1 MMIDARRVLAGA
13 AALLAAAV
21 ASGCGGDHADLTEPA
36 MALPRLTV
44 AMVALDLRATGD
56 SARHARA
63 LARGAGYRSPLI
75 LAGPAARAVAPDAAG
90 SAALFLLPARD
101 GEGLN
106 SGVVVETRDE
116 RAALD
121 AARRVRPLVRAE

>member
-1 MMIDARRVLAGA
+1 MFDARRVLAGA

-21 ASGCGGDHADLTEPA
+21 AGCGGDHSDLTEPA

-44 AMVALDLRATGD
+44 AMVALDLRAAGD
-56 SARHARA
+56 TANNARA
-63 LARGAGYRSPLI
+63 LARDAGYRSPLI
-75 LAGPAARAVAPDAAG
+75 LAGPAARAVAPDAAA

-101 GEGLN
+101 GAGLN

-121 AARRVRPLVRAE
+121 AASRVRPLVR